1 MGEDINTE
9 VEQFSERV
17 AGVKLARWRYSPD
30 LWRWS
35 PRLDAKH
42 VNLLF
47 RLRSARVIPRSLKA
61 RFTSMGIP
69 EDIVDET
76 LGSIRSLDQW
86 GNAWIETAQRFLGDY
101 RRQSSGESGTAADEA
116 RRIAAMCYQV
126 AQILILDDDRTISL
140 CRAST
145 SSLFA
150 QAQPRLFPNAHRLRL
165 PWRTTELPAYYILPE
180 DRGTQTGLVVLLNG
194 ASTSKE
200 ETFHWTRSFIQQGLA
215 VVVIDSPGT
224 GEATNVASYHMD
236 HIDILDGVFELVAE
250 QPNIDPRRVSVLGV
264 SMGGNQALRAMAYD
278 RRIMAGIAVTPTHQ
292 ELRWIRRV
300 SPILSQQINV
310 LSGDDLTPIEE
321 QISLFDLAPVTP
333 RIRRPVLIFGAA
345 RDLLVPPADSQI
357 LSAQLGG
364 FSTLV
369 WYPDA
374 GHCLYDRVPQWTSEA
389 ATWLTAIGNA
399 RIGEG
404 GRGPIE
410 DGRALA
416 EIGRSALM
424 QQPVVAEPERHDD
437 FTDYARMLEP
447 EEVATR
453 TPTKVARTSEKREP
467 AVTVKT
473 P

>member
-17 AGVKLARWRYSPD
+17 AGVKLARWRYLPD

-35 PRLDAKH
+35 PRLNAKY
-42 VNLLF
+42 VSLLF

-101 RRQSSGESGTAADEA
+101 RRQSSGDSGTAADEA

-150 QAQPRLFPNAHRLRL
+150 QAQPKLFPNAHRLRL

-200 ETFHWTRSFIQQGLA
+200 ETFHWTSAFIRQGLA

-224 GEATNVASYHMD
+224 GEATNVAPYHKD
-236 HIDILDGVFELVAE
+236 QIDILDGVFELVAE

-264 SMGGNQALRAMAYD
+264 SMGGNQAMRAMAYD

-292 ELRWIRRV
+292 EARWIRRV

-310 LSGDDLTPIEE
+310 LSGDDLTPIEQ
-321 QISLFDLAPVTP
+321 QISMFDLAPVTP

-345 RDLLVPPADSQI
+345 RDLLVPPADAQI
-357 LSAQLGG
+357 LASQLGG
-364 FSTLV
+364 FSTLL
-369 WYPDA
+369 WYRDG
-374 GHCLYDRVPQWTSEA
+374 GHCLYDRVPQWTAEA
-389 ATWLTAIGNA
+389 ATWLVAIGRA
-399 RIGEG
+399 RTGENG
-404 GRGPIE
+404 TAAIE

-416 EIGRSALM
+416 DIGRLALM
-424 QQPVVAEPERHDD
+424 EEPVVTQPERHDD
-437 FTDYARMLEP
+437 FEDYARLLEP
-447 EEVATR
+447 EEIASQ
-453 TPTKVARTSEKREP
+453 TPKPAARSSADREP
-467 AVTVKT
+467 AVSAKL